1 MLLRGRLVGL
11 ESKSASSNFIRNI
24 IMEDLESGRV
34 TEVVTRFPPEPNGYL
49 HIGHA
54 KSICLNFELA
64 DEFKGRT
71 NLRFDDTNPVKE
83 DVEYVESIKRDVQ
96 WLGFQWDGLF
106 FASDYFGEMYE
117 RALLLIRKGLAYVDD
132 QTADQIRETRGT
144 LTEPGVESPYRNRSV
159 EENLDLFRR
168 MKDGEFGNGEKV
180 LRAKIDMASPNVNMR
195 DPVIYRIVH
204 AHHHNTGDAWC
215 IYPMYAFAHP
225 LEDAI
230 EGVTHSIC
238 TLEFEDQRPFYDWVV
253 EHCEMEAKPRQ
264 YEFNRLNLTNTVMS
278 KRKLKQLVD
287 EKIVDGWDDPRM
299 PTISGLRRKGYT
311 PEAIR
316 AFCRE
321 IGVAKSYGV
330 VDERMLEH
338 FIREDLKLKAPRT
351 MAVLRPLKV
360 VITNYPEGQVEWL
373 DAENNAEN
381 EELGHRQ
388 IPFSREIYIEQDD
401 FMEVPPPKYFRLFP
415 GNEVRLKHAYFIKC
429 EEVVKNDAGEVVEIR
444 CTYDPETKSGSGF
457 TGRKVKG
464 TIHWVE
470 ASHAVPAE
478 FRLYEPLIRDEEEG
492 DDSSFLERINPNSL
506 ETLRG
511 FVEPGMK
518 EAAPQDKFQF
528 FRHGYFNVDPKDSA
542 PGRPV
547 FNRIVSLKS
556 SFELPKA

>member
-1 MLLRGRLVGL
+1 M
-11 ESKSASSNFIRNI
+11 ESKSASSNNFIKTI
-24 IMEDLESGRV
+24 VAEDLAAGRV

-96 WLGFQWDGLF
+96 WLGFEWDGLF
-106 FASDYFGEMYE
+106 FASDYFGQMYE
-117 RALLLIRKGLAYVDD
+117 KAVLLIRKGLAYVDD
-132 QTADQIRETRGT
+132 QSADQIRENRGT

-159 EENLDLFRR
+159 EENLDLFER
-168 MKDGEFGNGEKV
+168 MRKGEFANGEKV
-180 LRAKIDMASPNVNMR
+180 LRAKIDMASPNVNLR

-253 EHCEMEAKPRQ
+253 EHCETEAKPRQ

-287 EKIVDGWDDPRM
+287 EKVVDGWDDPRM

-360 VITNYPEGQVEWL
+360 VITNYPEGETEWL
-373 DAENNAEN
+373 EAENNSEN
-381 EELGHRQ
+381 EEMGTRR

-429 EEVVKNDAGEVVEIR
+429 EEVVKNDAGEVVELR

-457 TGRKVKG
+457 SGRKVKG
-464 TIHWVE
+464 TIHWIE
-470 ASHAVPAE
+470 ASQAVPAT
-478 FRLYEPLIRDEEEG
+478 FRLYEPLIRDEDEG
-492 DDSSFLERINPNSL
+492 EDSSFLERINPNSL
-506 ETLRG
+506 ETLEG

-518 EAAPQDKFQF
+518 DAAGQDKFQF

-542 PGRPV
+542 PGQPV

-556 SFELPKA
+556 SFEVGKA